1 MGTAS
6 FTVLTWNLRWM
17 TRGAVRVAAK
27 RDLLSA
33 IDWDVA
39 LLQEVGPRAFAS
51 LSEAFPGGAFAHD
64 LHNSGDRYPH
74 GVAILSRGDVRLVD
88 AHLVPVGDPRPDGF
102 VQPERALAA
111 TAYVDGRPITV
122 ASWHAPHAAGRSRHE
137 ALARRDQK
145 MRAYR
150 AISDWAA
157 GRRHPLVLGGDMN
170 TWADVRSESVLDA
183 AHPFF
188 EEHRFHA
195 AAPVH
200 GLTDAYRRV
209 IAASRAL
216 GALDDDGRAGA
227 ADAHDGTA
235 ATYDRGHGGRS
246 IPCRMD
252 RIYVSDEIAVHDVEH
267 RPLAEARAVG
277 SDHGIVRVRCAV

>member
-17 TRGAVRVAAK
+17 TRGAARVAAK

-51 LSEAFPGGAFAHD
+51 LNEAFPGGGFAHD

-74 GVAILSRGDVRLVD
+74 SVAILSRGDVALIDVR
-88 AHLVPVGDPRPDGF
+88 LVPVGESQPGWP

-111 TAYVDGRPITV
+111 TATIGGLAVTV
-122 ASWHAPHAAGRSRHE
+122 ASWHAPHAASRTRHE
-137 ALARRDQK
+137 ALARRARK
-145 MRAYR
+145 MRAYS
-150 AISDWAA
+150 AIATWAA
-157 GRRHPLVLGGDMN
+157 GQRGPLVLGGDMN
-170 TWADVRSESVLDA
+170 TWQDVGSPTVVDP
-183 AHPFF
+183 AHPFV
-188 EEHRFHA
+188 EEHRFHGIE
-195 AAPVH
+195 PTH
-200 GLTDAYRRV
+200 GLTDAYRRIV
-209 IAASRAL
+209 AARGAPGPPAGDRLAIAHAQ
-216 GALDDDGRAGA
+216 DGPAV
-227 ADAHDGTA
+227 
-235 ATYDRGHGGRS
+235 TYDRGHGGRS

-252 RIYVSDEIAVHDVEH
+252 RVFVSDEIAVRGVEH

-277 SDHGIVRVRCAV
+277 SDHAVVRVWCAV